1 MTITPREED
10 EFERMRL
17 VTEIERDR
25 LVIAQYEEHQAFYR
39 GKVEYNRYKVG
50 RLDERLGGGS

>member
-1 MTITPREED
+1 MTSTPSEED

-17 VTEIERDR
+17 VAEIERDR
-25 LVIAQYEEHQAFYR
+25 LLIAQYEEHQAFYR
-39 GKVEYNRYKVG
+39 GRVEDNRYKLG

>member
-1 MTITPREED
+1 MTTTPREED

-17 VTEIERDR
+17 VAEIERDR
-25 LVIAQYEEHQAFYR
+25 LLIAQYEEHQAFYR
-39 GKVEYNRYKVG
+39 DRVEDNRYKLG